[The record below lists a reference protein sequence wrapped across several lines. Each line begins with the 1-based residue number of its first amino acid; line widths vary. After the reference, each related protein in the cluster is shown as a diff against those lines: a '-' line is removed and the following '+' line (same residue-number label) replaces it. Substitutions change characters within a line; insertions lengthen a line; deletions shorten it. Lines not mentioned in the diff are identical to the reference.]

1 MIYPVKLSFQNP
13 NGFEI
18 NFDLLR
24 EFERDLNILTPE
36 KSRIS
41 CRVLGYGEISTV
53 FEIQAETLCGLACK
67 RMSIFETLA
76 ELSQYLDAYREYT
89 RLLEEEVGLTTPPHG
104 YAAFVNEAGRPIF
117 YIIQQQVPSAS
128 LGNKAVH
135 FLPREGTLALFRRI
149 LREVHRVWAFNHGQA
164 NCQVALDAQI
174 SNWAIADF
182 DSAHPYLDES
192 TPLLYLDTS
201 TPLFRLNGVGQLN
214 AELFLRA
221 APSYL
226 VWILRLFFLEEV
238 LNRYYDFRQVILD
251 VMANFY
257 KEQRSDL
264 IPDLIPVANAF
275 LAEETAEMGAKPFT
289 AQEVHAYYRQDAL
302 IWSLYLGM
310 RRFDRFLH
318 RYLLRRD
325 YPYILPGKTRR

>member
-1 MIYPVKLSFQNP
+1 MSYPAKTFFQNP

-24 EFERDLNILTPE
+24 EFERGLNILTPE
-36 KSRIS
+36 KSCIP

-53 FEIQAETLCGLACK
+53 FEIQAETLRGLACK
-67 RMSIFETLA
+67 RMAVFETPA
-76 ELSQYLDAYREYT
+76 ELSQYLGTYREYN
-89 RLLEEEVGLTTPPHG
+89 RLLEVEIGLGTPFHG
-104 YAAFVNEAGRPIF
+104 YAAFVNDAGRPIF

-149 LREVHRVWAFNHGQA
+149 LREVYRVWAFNQSQS

-182 DSAHPYLDES
+182 DPAHPYLNE
-192 TPLLYLDTS
+192 TMPLLYLDTS
-201 TPLFRLNGVGQLN
+201 TPLFRLNGVEQLN
-214 AELFLRA
+214 TELFLRA

-226 VWILRLFFLEEV
+226 VWILRLFFLEGV

-251 VMANFY
+251 LMANFY
-257 KEQRSDL
+257 KEQWSDL
-264 IPDLIPVANAF
+264 IPDLILVANAF
-275 LAEETAEMGAKPFT
+275 LAEEAAEIGAKPFT
-289 AQEVHAYYRQDAL
+289 AQEVRAYYRQDAL

-325 YPYILPGKTRR
+325 YPYILPGKTKR